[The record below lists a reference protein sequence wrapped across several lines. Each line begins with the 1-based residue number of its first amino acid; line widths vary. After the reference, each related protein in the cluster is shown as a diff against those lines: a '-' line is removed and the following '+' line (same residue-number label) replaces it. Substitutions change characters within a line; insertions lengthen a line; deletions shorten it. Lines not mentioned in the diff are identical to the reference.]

1 MSIQLINLKNV
12 LLCSGIILKRN
23 DTSEEWQ
30 AKVSDIKE
38 YGCMTIIK
46 IYAKSDNVVIELS
59 NKRQCTPGGL

>member
-30 AKVSDIKE
+30 AKVSDIKN
-38 YGCMTIIK
+38 YGSMTVTK
-46 IYAKSDNVVIELS
+46 LYARSDNLVIELS
-59 NKRQCTPGGL
+59 NKHQ